1 MGFGRKLQEKMD
13 EKGLKQ
19 VDIVNALGIPK
30 TTLSSMLSR
39 DNTKVDID
47 TFLKICAL
55 LECLPE
61 EFSDEVIQHRQPFGN
76 NLTTD
81 ENQLLEYFNSLNDEG
96 KEKALERLEEMSALD
111 RYKKGSK
118 SEVVKE
124 A

>member
-19 VDIVNALGIPK
+19 VDVVNAVGIPK

-47 TFLKICAL
+47 TFLKICTL

-61 EFSDEVIQHRQPFGN
+61 EFSDEVIQQRQPFEN
-76 NLTTD
+76 KMTTD
-81 ENQLLEYFNSLNDEG
+81 EKQLLEYFNSLNDEG

-111 RYKKGSK
+111 RYKKGGK
-118 SEVVKE
+118 SGVAKE